1 MPVSLFW
8 ALMRPGFILITV
20 VGVVLGSAMAASCGC
35 GFNLWLAAAYGVL
48 AVLLHAAVN
57 VLNDYADA
65 LSGADQ
71 ANASAL
77 APFTGG
83 SGLLTTGQVSTN
95 TARTLGYGLLML
107 VSGGG
112 VLLIALT
119 GPGLLFIGAA
129 GLILGWAYSL
139 RPISLMSRGLG
150 ELSVMAMLWLLVI
163 GADYVQRQTFLLV
176 PSVTAVSF
184 AILGSLILLAASFPD
199 RQSDGA
205 VGKRTLVVLMGTRLA
220 SWVYLVV
227 ALEAYLWLG
236 IGLALQIQSIGA
248 AWGFVSAPLSLL
260 AAVLLIRSHD
270 RPTALRVPIV
280 LTIAASLI
288 HGLALA
294 AGLTWGG
301 YGI

>member
-1 MPVSLFW
+1 MKVPIFW
-8 ALMRPGFILITV
+8 ALLRPGFLLITL
-20 VGVVLGSAMAASCGC
+20 VGVILGSAMAASCGC
-35 GFNLWLAAAYGVL
+35 GFSVWLAVGYL
-48 AVLLHAAVN
+48 ALALMLHGTVN
-57 VLNDYADA
+57 ILNDYADT

-71 ANASAL
+71 ANRSAL
-77 APFTGG
+77 PPFTGG
-83 SGLLTTGQVSTN
+83 SGLLLGGRVSLQ
-95 TARTLGYGLLML
+95 TARTIGYSLLIL
-107 VSGGG
+107 VAGGG
-112 VLLIALT
+112 VILIART
-119 GPGLLFIGAA
+119 GPGLLVIGAV
-129 GLILGWAYSL
+129 GLVLGWAYSL
-139 RPISLMSRGLG
+139 RPVSLMSRGLG
-150 ELSVMAMLWLLVI
+150 EVAVMAMLWLLVI

-184 AILGSLILLAASFPD
+184 AILGSLILLVASFPD

-220 SWVYLVV
+220 SWVYLAV

-236 IGLALQIQSIGA
+236 IGLYLQIQSIGA
-248 AWGFVSAPLSLL
+248 AWGFVSAPLSLW
-260 AAVLLIRSHD
+260 AAALLIRDHD
-270 RPTALRVPIV
+270 RPDALRVPIV